1 MFGVLYWCNSYSC
14 RTFAALICSCTRPLG
29 IRRDIWG
36 DRDAA
41 EEILPA
47 FLAVPLQWKFYV
59 NKVRRTCPQSRLTAF
74 KENYH
79 LSALFRQHL
88 RNSLEPQASIVLD
101 TMWMVINDGPPSV
114 LFNVYIVHMQLLE
127 EDCQCGEANAIL
139 QSCVHCS

>member
-14 RTFAALICSCTRPLG
+14 RTFAALIFVHAQDHWEYGETFGETETLQRK
-29 IRRDIWG
+29 
-36 DRDAA
+36 
-41 EEILPA
+41 ILPA
-47 FLAVPLQWKFYV
+47 FLAVPFQWKFYV

-74 KENYH
+74 KENYR

-114 LFNVYIVHMQLLE
+114 LFNVYIVHMQ
-127 EDCQCGEANAIL
+127 
-139 QSCVHCS
+139 